1 MTPAFLKPY
10 LTQKNYR
17 LLGIAVACGLVLGAL
32 LGYTVLL
39 KYKSTALLRFPMG
52 GADYKPFVEMTKDP
66 VVLNKFINDQNLK
79 DDIERYTKMLKD
91 TVRGTAK
98 WIEPILR
105 ISKQDAK
112 ELGVDAAKMPTTDE
126 VIGLQITATHR
137 DPAIA
142 LALVK
147 LQTNYALQ
155 VQMKEGIESWVR
167 GTELSA
173 LGRLERYEASKLK
186 TAYEV
191 GEIQTRLK
199 EYKRVMQQ
207 YPETSRL
214 DSKPFIS
221 LEKGSERYLPIP
233 NQLSVME
240 LRLVDIKEQVVRE
253 EREKKKDE
261 VALNLVKQIGE
272 SKLRATNS
280 KAWLDEAIVTVKTK
294 LNTLTDERER
304 LAAIDVL
311 NGFYGL
317 RTRYV
322 DNITYI
328 LEPRAA
334 ERPEQPRPLML
345 AALFGFMGGLG
356 ALLWIFKDLIAQ
368 LFKQDEEDAT
378 HA

>member
-10 LTQKNYR
+10 LTKKNYR
-17 LLGIAVACGLVLGAL
+17 LLGFAVAGGLLLGAL
-32 LGYTVLL
+32 LGYTIFLN
-39 KYKSTALLRFPMG
+39 YKSTALLRFHMG
-52 GADYKPFVEMTKDP
+52 GADFKPLVEMTKDP
-66 VVLNKFINDQNLK
+66 VALNKFINDQNLK
-79 DDIERYTKMLKD
+79 DDTERYTAMLKA
-91 TVRGTAK
+91 TVRGTGK

-112 ELGVDAAKMPTTDE
+112 EMGVDPTKMPTTDE
-126 VIGLQITATHR
+126 VIGLQITAKHR
-137 DPAIA
+137 DPDTA
-142 LALVK
+142 LAMVK
-147 LQTNYALQ
+147 LQTNFALQ

-191 GEIQTRLK
+191 SEIQTRLK

-207 YPETSRL
+207 YPETSLL

-221 LEKGSERYLPIP
+221 LEKGSERFLPIP

-280 KAWLDEAIVTVKTK
+280 KAWLDESINTVKAK

-311 NGFYGL
+311 NGFHGL

-334 ERPEQPRPLML
+334 ERPEQPRPIML
-345 AALFGFMGGLG
+345 AALFAFLGGLG
-356 ALLWIFKDLIAQ
+356 ALLWVFKDLIAQ
-368 LFKQDEEDAT
+368 LFKQDEEGAA